1 MKKLIVG
8 IGIAA
13 TMCGCGN
20 RDMFDTNLTFDTAI
34 VRWPDG
40 TTKEIDIVQWRDKG
54 EQIQLIGK
62 DGKTYLVSMNN
73 AVLIRN

>member
-20 RDMFDTNLTFDTAI
+20 RDMFDTNLTFDTAL
-34 VRWPDG
+34 VHWPDG
-40 TTKEIDIVQWRDKG
+40 TVKKI
-54 EQIQLIGK
+54 QIKQ
-62 DGKTYLVSMNN
+62 
-73 AVLIRN
+73 R